1 MSRVLI
7 DANVLIAL
15 AWPAHVFHQ
24 PALRWFAKSA
34 QRGWATCPITEAAL
48 VRTLSNRAFSSDAL
62 SPQQALAV
70 LEVNTAHEHHHFWP
84 DDLSLSD
91 AISRSAKRIAG
102 HKQITD
108 AYLLALA
115 ARHRA
120 SFATFDKPM
129 RELAPVI
136 GVTVELIGAS

>member
-1 MSRVLI
+1 
-7 DANVLIAL
+7 
-15 AWPAHVFHQ
+15 
-24 PALRWFAKSA
+24 
-34 QRGWATCPITEAAL
+34 
-48 VRTLSNRAFSSDAL
+48 VRTLSNRAFSADAL

-70 LEVNTAHEHHHFWP
+70 LEVNTTHEHHRFWP

-91 AISRSAKRIAG
+91 AFSRSAKRIAG

-115 ARHRA
+115 ARHKA
-120 SFATFDKPM
+120 SFATFDKAI
-129 RELAPVI
+129 RELAQDI